1 MAKDP
6 RVLYGDSEFSYRD
19 WILLENWALAY
30 APQLKSLWK
39 IPLGTIQ
46 RASLDWFRE
55 DFSIQTNFINLFTVT
70 CLLECS
76 DARDHIYA
84 LLAHPLAR
92 IRGEQTTL

>member
-1 MAKDP
+1 MARDP

-19 WILLENWALAY
+19 WVLLENWALTY
-30 APQLKSLWK
+30 APQVESLWK

-46 RASLDWFRE
+46 KGSVDWFRE
-55 DFSIQTNFINLFTVT
+55 DFSVQISLLDLFSVT

-84 LLAHPLAR
+84 LLAHPPA
-92 IRGEQTTL
+92 